1 MNCYTNLTSS
11 LKDQTFKYYL
21 SIPSSIIFGLV
32 IVGESAVTLYINKR
46 SAILNDRASTL
57 FSNNLSLTNLFLGLY
72 TFAYP
77 LPRLICFNL
86 LGHDRT
92 LWWHCLLSAVV
103 LHVLHLVD
111 LFCLVCMAL
120 DRYLFLTKPLR
131 YHNLITSTRCRFLA
145 AATWTT
151 ALLVLLPFAVYSSVY
166 VDRPPLVRCNT
177 GTGAGVPFLAAY
189 TVAST
194 VAVFLVV
201 LLYVLTAADMW
212 CSKRNMVFP
221 DDTLLGPGQ
230 ATRKTAK
237 EASKVLLFF
246 IFLSVPEL
254 LLQWLALCL
263 RLRLKKWLYLLLRI
277 TQGLHVVLYLPIYGW
292 CTSSFRETLL
302 AEAAKARMY
311 FEEQERNLRQL
322 VRLS

>member
-1 MNCYTNLTSS
+1 MHICNSNGQYYSTWIFFFFSS
-11 LKDQTFKYYL
+11 LLFLFLFLLTIK
-21 SIPSSIIFGLV
+21 PSS
-32 IVGESAVTLYINKR
+32 
-46 SAILNDRASTL
+46 
-57 FSNNLSLTNLFLGLY
+57 
-72 TFAYP
+72 
-77 LPRLICFNL
+77 
-86 LGHDRT
+86 
-92 LWWHCLLSAVV
+92 
-103 LHVLHLVD
+103 
-111 LFCLVCMAL
+111 
-120 DRYLFLTKPLR
+120 RYLFLTKPLR

-246 IFLSVPEL
+246 IFLSVPEVRVL
-254 LLQWLALCL
+254 
-263 RLRLKKWLYLLLRI
+263 
-277 TQGLHVVLYLPIYGW
+277 VVFASR
-292 CTSSFRETLL
+292 CFR
-302 AEAAKARMY
+302 ASKD
-311 FEEQERNLRQL
+311 N
-322 VRLS
+322 